1 MKRLF
6 APTVALAALL
16 IAGCGA
22 APTVHAPAARQA
34 ANVGARYLVLFV
46 NDVKTTPAPAGAAFR
61 FSSVTLSGTGHM
73 NATQDGFVVKA
84 TFKASKGQVAVTLLR
99 DGQPMTDKDRGF
111 FLMQFRNTLSMGGPT
126 ETERDA
132 ITELLK
138 WTQQRP

>member
-1 MKRLF
+1 MKRLI

-16 IAGCGA
+16 LAGCGA
-22 APTVHAPAARQA
+22 APTVNAPAVRQA

-73 NATQDGFVVKA
+73 NATENGFVVKA
-84 TFKASKGQVAVTLLR
+84 TFKAVKGQVAVTLLR
-99 DGQPMTDKDRGF
+99 DGQPMAEKERPF

-126 ETERDA
+126 EAERAA

-138 WTQQRP
+138 WAQAR